1 MRKRIVSKKQVIASV
16 CVVLT
21 AALGVTG
28 VGGYFAFLHSP
39 HNTPAEACG
48 SPNPRPAVVAAGA
61 SIARGTLG
69 GDWIGSLRSRP
80 EQARYEFINAGV
92 NGNTS
97 ADLLTR
103 IDTDVVACRPVAVT
117 ILVGTNDVRDGVPL
131 EQYRDNLAAIIARI
145 QDRTDARIA
154 LMSLPP
160 MGEDL
165 NAEINRRLS
174 EYNRAIKE
182 TAASA
187 GADYLPVHER
197 MAEIV
202 AQRAIRTSYDFSFL
216 LALSAATQHYALG
229 RSWDDIAASGGR
241 ELLVDH
247 IHLSDRG
254 AAVITELAANWLS
267 TTPKA

>member
-1 MRKRIVSKKQVIASV
+1 MRKRIVSRKRVIASV
-16 CVVLT
+16 CVVLA

-28 VGGYFAFLHSP
+28 VGGYSAFLRSP
-39 HNTPAEACG
+39 DGTPAEACG
-48 SPNPRPAVVAAGA
+48 SPRPAVVAAGA
-61 SIARGTLG
+61 SITRGTLG
-69 GDWIGSLRSRP
+69 GDWIGSLRSRS
-80 EQARYEFINAGV
+80 ELAGYEFVNAGI

-97 ADLLTR
+97 ADLLAR

-117 ILVGTNDVRDGVPL
+117 ILVGTNDVRDGIPL
-131 EQYRDNLAAIIARI
+131 AQYRANLAAIIGRI
-145 QDRTDARIA
+145 QDGTDARIA

-165 NAEINRRLS
+165 NSEINRRLS
-174 EYNRAIKE
+174 DYNRAIEE
-182 TAASA
+182 TAAST

-202 AQRAIRTSYDFSFL
+202 AERENPTSYDFSFP
-216 LALSAATQHYALG
+216 LALSAAIQHYAFG
-229 RSWDDIAASGGR
+229 RSWDDIADVGGR

-254 AAVITELAANWLS
+254 AVVIAELAAGWLS
-267 TTPKA
+267 AMA

>member
-1 MRKRIVSKKQVIASV
+1 MRKRIVSRKRVIASV
-16 CVVLT
+16 CVVLA
-21 AALGVTG
+21 AALGVAG
-28 VGGYFAFLHSP
+28 VGGYFAFLHPPIS
-39 HNTPAEACG
+39 TPAEACG
-48 SPNPRPAVVAAGA
+48 NSPRAVVAAGA
-61 SIARGTLG
+61 SITRGTLG
-69 GDWIGSLRSRP
+69 GDWIGSLRSRS
-80 EQARYEFINAGV
+80 ELAGYEFVNAGV

-97 ADLLTR
+97 ADLLAR
-103 IDTDVVACRPVAVT
+103 IDTDVVACHPVAVT

-131 EQYRDNLAAIIARI
+131 ERYRANLAAITGRI
-145 QDRTDARIA
+145 QDGTDARIA

-174 EYNRAIKE
+174 EYNRAIEE
-182 TAASA
+182 TAESA

-202 AQRAIRTSYDFSFL
+202 AQQENPASYDFSFP
-216 LALSAATQHYALG
+216 LALSAAIQHYAFG
-229 RSWDDIAASGGR
+229 RSWDDIADSDGR

-254 AAVITELAANWLS
+254 AAVITELAAGWLS
-267 TTPKA
+267 AT